1 MVFQYI
7 HSLIISSYVH
17 NLKII
22 YDSTHNTN
30 LKIVCV
36 SHTNI
41 HWDQKASKRTFKQ
54 VTRNSW
60 FRNSS
65 IIFLKKIC
73 EHNLQTGYT
82 ATSFASLVCSKLYNS
97 GTNYEEIGR
106 SIYTAI
112 EGRQKHK

>member
-1 MVFQYI
+1 M
-7 HSLIISSYVH
+7 
-17 NLKII
+17 
-22 YDSTHNTN
+22 
-30 LKIVCV
+30 
-36 SHTNI
+36 
-41 HWDQKASKRTFKQ
+41 
-54 VTRNSW
+54 
-60 FRNSS
+60 
-65 IIFLKKIC
+65 KKIC